1 MYVVHRKV
9 NVHTKLWLFL
19 FAHFYSFTSLLLPKV
34 YLSKDIHLCRR
45 KLSREKESLSQASQL

>member
-1 MYVVHRKV
+1 MLVVHPKV

-19 FAHFYSFTSLLLPKV
+19 FAHFYSFTSLFLAKV

-45 KLSREKESLSQASQL
+45 KLSRERESLSQPSQL